1 MQNDPT
7 IGFSFI
13 LQLTGVHGSQQFDK
27 LTKTKTVESLLT
39 TMDSSGIKAYIDHLF
54 SQVAE
59 KAGDE
64 QYVSVFPLSIAAFV
78 LISSTQGRHS
88 GG

>member
-1 MQNDPT
+1 MQTVVQKDPT

-39 TMDSSGIKAYIDHLF
+39 TMDTTGITSYIDHLLGQF
-54 SQVAE
+54 SE
-59 KAGDE
+59 KAGEE
-64 QYVSVFPLSIAAFV
+64 QYVFSSSVYLLDMVVIEVS
-78 LISSTQGRHS
+78 
-88 GG
+88 

>member
-1 MQNDPT
+1 MQSVVQKDPT

-39 TMDSSGIKAYIDHLF
+39 TMDSSGIKAYISHLM

-64 QYVSVFPLSIAAFV
+64 RCVFLFSSAVFAFH
-78 LISSTQGRHS
+78 LHS
-88 GG
+88 RTD